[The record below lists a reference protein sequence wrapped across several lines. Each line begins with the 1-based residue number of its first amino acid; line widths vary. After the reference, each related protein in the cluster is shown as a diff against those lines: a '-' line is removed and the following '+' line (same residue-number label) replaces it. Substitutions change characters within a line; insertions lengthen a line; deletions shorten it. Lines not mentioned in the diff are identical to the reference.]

1 MGYYGIKTIY
11 TLIHMIKIQQSR
23 CLAHTITRE
32 VQTNTLKC

>member
-11 TLIHMIKIQQSR
+11 TLIHMIKTQQSR